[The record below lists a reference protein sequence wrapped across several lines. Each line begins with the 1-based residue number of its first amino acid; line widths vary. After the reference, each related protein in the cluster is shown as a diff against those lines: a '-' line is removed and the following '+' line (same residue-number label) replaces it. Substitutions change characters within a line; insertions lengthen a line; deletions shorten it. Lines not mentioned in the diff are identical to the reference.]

1 MEPSFPGKEPACQCR
16 RCISGSGISPGEGN
30 GNPLQYSCLEN
41 PTDRG
46 AGQAAVHGVA
56 QSRTRLKRL
65 SRMASAG
72 LGRPLVA
79 ISDSCHRVLELGKGA
94 DWNVPPACSPRF
106 PRSLSLLPSVRLDT
120 EAESS
125 GMAKVDKQPSRK
137 SGDVGGS
144 SLKQGTPSSQL
155 SLRVLGTHLHSS
167 ACQMSSL
174 GK

>member
-1 MEPSFPGKEPACQCR
+1 M
-16 RCISGSGISPGEGN
+16 
-30 GNPLQYSCLEN
+30 L
-41 PTDRG
+41 
-46 AGQAAVHGVA
+46 
-56 QSRTRLKRL
+56 
-65 SRMASAG
+65 SAG

-79 ISDSCHRVLELGKGA
+79 TSDSCHRVLDLGKGA
-94 DWNVPPACSPRF
+94 VWNVPPSCSSGF
-106 PRSLSLLPSVRLDT
+106 PRSVSLLPSVRLAT

-125 GMAKVDKQPSRK
+125 GMPKVDRQPSRK

-167 ACQMSSL
+167 ACQMYSL